1 MHKKKVE
8 ELRQWLATA
17 DASLQLGLP
26 PSPRMLV
33 LSGPPGCAKSTAL
46 RVLAGEAG
54 FEICE
59 WLEGRALRWVSEGER
74 AGAGPSAHTGYES
87 RLSQFAHFLSSSL
100 RTLSLSI
107 AAAGPAR
114 GGGSESGEGAGGS
127 GASTPTAAVGLRRR
141 LVLLEELP
149 VGSSSGARTQELLE
163 QQRRMLRSALETA
176 RFPVALVL
184 CSDAS
189 VSTAKQLETL
199 LGPAAACPQLTC
211 HVACNP
217 VADTLLT
224 RALRSVAAAEGVS
237 LAAEQ
242 LTALARA
249 SNGDLRHALNRP
261 SGGGAD
267 RDRFRDLF
275 HTVGKLLHAP
285 AQAAKAAAAAKGA
298 EAAGGAGDA
307 ARWWE
312 QEQENARAACDNSA
326 ALALSFLQQNYLPH
340 FGDIEDAALAADAMS
355 DAAHLVGS
363 CRTQPWVS
371 PAVMPL
377 VASLSTR
384 AVTTLNRVPAPS
396 RFSQCTKPA
405 HFGAERDAAR
415 LSERLATSF
424 APLGEAGQEAPPP
437 PPLATHAGRH
447 GLSPEQRECVVQLTS
462 FDGRDAGAHMARA
475 LPPVPLGGI
484 SDSIGM
490 QATQRL
496 VPRPQQLLDD
506 IEE

>member
-1 MHKKKVE
+1 
-8 ELRQWLATA
+8 
-17 DASLQLGLP
+17 
-26 PSPRMLV
+26 
-33 LSGPPGCAKSTAL
+33 
-46 RVLAGEAG
+46 
-54 FEICE
+54 
-59 WLEGRALRWVSEGER
+59 
-74 AGAGPSAHTGYES
+74 
-87 RLSQFAHFLSSSL
+87 
-100 RTLSLSI
+100 
-107 AAAGPAR
+107 
-114 GGGSESGEGAGGS
+114 
-127 GASTPTAAVGLRRR
+127 
-141 LVLLEELP
+141 
-149 VGSSSGARTQELLE
+149 
-163 QQRRMLRSALETA
+163 MLRSALETA

-249 SNGDLRHALNRP
+249 SNGDLRHALNRLQLLATGAERAPAPRAGKGAKGAKGGKGGKAKGAALVRP

-326 ALALSFLQQNYLPH
+326 VGGTADAAAAAAATSKAVLGGAPPERLLAESSLDEALALSFLQQNYLPH

-355 DAAHLVGS
+355 DAAHLAGS

-424 APLGEAGQEAPPP
+424 APLGEAGQEAGPQLLDPAGMLGGAQ
-437 PPLATHAGRH
+437 LAAELLPFLPRLLPARAPTAGRH